1 MQKNCFE
8 LLKTSAK
15 SKARLGK
22 IKTGHGEI
30 TTPIFMPVG
39 TQASVKG
46 LTPRDLDEAQAEI
59 ILGNTYHL
67 YLRPGTELIKN
78 AGGLHRF
85 MHWHGPILTDSG
97 GFQVWSLKDLRKIK
111 KDGIEFRSNLDGS
124 KHFFS
129 PESVM
134 KAEREIG
141 ADIIM
146 ALDECTPYPS
156 TEQEA
161 LKSLN
166 YTLHWT
172 RLAKEYLKKNPPL
185 FGYDQSFFGIIQG
198 GMHKELRA
206 KAIAEIQK
214 INPDG
219 YALGG
224 LSVGEPTETLYEI
237 ADFCTNLM
245 PEDKPRYVMGVGT
258 PWNLLELI
266 FRGVDMCD
274 CVMPTRNARNGM
286 LFTSEGV
293 LHYKAGRYA
302 KSLDLAPDPN
312 CDCYCC
318 KNFSRAYLRHL
329 FHSGEILA
337 MTLASIHNVHFYL
350 KLMRDAKA
358 HIQSDTFEEWGK
370 EQIIK
375 LQHVCD

>member
-1 MQKNCFE
+1 MQKNRFE

-22 IKTGHGEI
+22 IHTGHGVV

-39 TQASVKG
+39 TQATVKA
-46 LTPRDLDEAQAEI
+46 LTPRDLDEARAEI

-67 YLRPGTELIKN
+67 YLRPGTGLIRD
-78 AGGLHRF
+78 AGGLHKF
-85 MHWHGPILTDSG
+85 MNWHGPILTDSG

-156 TEQEA
+156 TVAEA
-161 LKSLN
+161 EKSLN
-166 YTLHWT
+166 FTLHWT
-172 RLAKEYLKKNPPL
+172 RRAKEYLESNPPL
-185 FGYDQSFFGIIQG
+185 FGYDQSFFGIVQG
-198 GMHKELRA
+198 GMHKELRK
-206 KAIAEIQK
+206 KAIEEIQK
-214 INPDG
+214 ISPDG
-219 YALGG
+219 FALGG
-224 LSVGEPTETLYEI
+224 LSVGEPAETMYEI
-237 ADFCTNLM
+237 ADFCTDFL
-245 PEDKPRYVMGVGT
+245 PTEKPRYVMGVGT

-266 FRGVDMCD
+266 FRGIDMCD

-302 KSLDLAPDPN
+302 KSLDKAPDPH
-312 CDCYCC
+312 CDCYTC

-358 HIQSDTFEEWGK
+358 HIANDTFEEWAK
-370 EQIIK
+370 EEIVK
-375 LQHVCD
+375 LQKVCE

>member
-1 MQKNCFE
+1 MQKNRFE
-8 LLKTSAK
+8 LLKTSAR

-22 IKTGHGEI
+22 IYTGHGVI

-39 TQASVKG
+39 TQATVRA
-46 LTPRDLDEAQAEI
+46 LTPRDLSEAQAEI

-67 YLRPGTELIKN
+67 YLRPGTSLIRD

-85 MHWHGPILTDSG
+85 MNWHGPILTDSG
-97 GFQVWSLKDLRKIK
+97 GFQVWSLKDLRKIR

-129 PESVM
+129 PENVM

-156 TEQEA
+156 TVAEA
-161 LKSLN
+161 EKSLN
-166 YTLHWT
+166 FTLHWT
-172 RLAKEYLKKNPPL
+172 RRAKEYLQANPPL
-185 FGYDQSFFGIIQG
+185 FGYDQSFFGIVQG
-198 GMHKELRA
+198 GMHKELR
-206 KAIAEIQK
+206 KRAIEEIQK
-214 INPDG
+214 VEPDG
-219 YALGG
+219 FALGG
-224 LSVGEPTETLYEI
+224 LSVGEPAETMYEI
-237 ADFCTNLM
+237 ADFCTDFL
-245 PEDKPRYVMGVGT
+245 PQEKPRYVMGVGT

-266 FRGVDMCD
+266 FRGIDMCD

-302 KSLDLAPDPN
+302 KSLDEAPDPH
-312 CDCYCC
+312 CDCYTCR
-318 KNFSRAYLRHL
+318 NFSRAYLRHL

-358 HIQSDTFEEWGK
+358 HIADDTFEEWAREK
-370 EQIIK
+370 IVR
-375 LQHVCD
+375 LQRVCP

>member
-172 RLAKEYLKKNPPL
+172 RLAKEYLEKNPPL

-237 ADFCTNLM
+237 SDFCTNLM

>member
-1 MQKNCFE
+1 MQKNRFE
-8 LLKTSAK
+8 LLKTSAR

-22 IKTGHGEI
+22 IYTGHGVI

-39 TQASVKG
+39 TQATVKA
-46 LTPRDLDEAQAEI
+46 LTPRDLSEAQAEI

-67 YLRPGTELIKN
+67 YLRPGTSLIRD

-85 MHWHGPILTDSG
+85 MNWHGPILTDSG
-97 GFQVWSLKDLRKIK
+97 GFQVWSLKDLRKIR

-129 PESVM
+129 PENVM

-156 TEQEA
+156 TVAEA
-161 LKSLN
+161 EKSLN
-166 YTLHWT
+166 FTLHWT
-172 RLAKEYLKKNPPL
+172 RRAKEYLQANPPL
-185 FGYDQSFFGIIQG
+185 FGYDQSFFGIVQG
-198 GMHKELRA
+198 GMHKELR
-206 KAIAEIQK
+206 KRAIEEIQK
-214 INPDG
+214 VEPDG
-219 YALGG
+219 FALGG
-224 LSVGEPTETLYEI
+224 LSVGEPAETMYEI
-237 ADFCTNLM
+237 ADFCTDFL
-245 PEDKPRYVMGVGT
+245 PQEKPRYVMGVGT

-266 FRGVDMCD
+266 FRGIDMCD

-302 KSLDLAPDPN
+302 KSLDEAPDPH
-312 CDCYCC
+312 CDCYTCR
-318 KNFSRAYLRHL
+318 NFSRAYLRHL

-350 KLMRDAKA
+350 KLMRNAKA
-358 HIQSDTFEEWGK
+358 HIADDTFEEWAREK
-370 EQIIK
+370 IVR
-375 LQHVCD
+375 LQRVCP

>member
-124 KHFFS
+124 KHFFA

-172 RLAKEYLKKNPPL
+172 RLAKEYLEKNPPL

-329 FHSGEILA
+329 FHSGDILA

>member
-1 MQKNCFE
+1 MQKNRFE
-8 LLKTSAK
+8 LLKTSAR

-22 IKTGHGEI
+22 IYTGHGVI

-39 TQASVKG
+39 TQATVKA
-46 LTPRDLDEAQAEI
+46 LTPRDLSEAQAEI

-67 YLRPGTELIKN
+67 YLRPGTSLIRD
-78 AGGLHRF
+78 AGGLHKF
-85 MHWHGPILTDSG
+85 MNWHGPILTDSG
-97 GFQVWSLKDLRKIK
+97 GFQVWSLKDLRKIR

-129 PESVM
+129 PENVM

-156 TEQEA
+156 TVAEA
-161 LKSLN
+161 EKSLN
-166 YTLHWT
+166 FTLHWT
-172 RLAKEYLKKNPPL
+172 RRAKEYLQANPPL
-185 FGYDQSFFGIIQG
+185 FGYDQSFFGIVQG
-198 GMHKELRA
+198 GMHKELR
-206 KAIAEIQK
+206 KRAIEEIQK
-214 INPDG
+214 VEPDG
-219 YALGG
+219 FALGG
-224 LSVGEPTETLYEI
+224 LSVGEPAETMYEI
-237 ADFCTNLM
+237 ADFCTDFL
-245 PEDKPRYVMGVGT
+245 PQEKPRYVMGVGT

-266 FRGVDMCD
+266 FRGIDMCD

-302 KSLDLAPDPN
+302 KSLDEAPDPH
-312 CDCYCC
+312 CDCYTCR
-318 KNFSRAYLRHL
+318 NFSRAYLRHL

-350 KLMRDAKA
+350 KLMCDAKA
-358 HIQSDTFEEWGK
+358 HIADDTFEDWAREK
-370 EQIIK
+370 IVR
-375 LQHVCD
+375 LQRVCP

>member
-1 MQKNCFE
+1 MEKNRFE
-8 LLKTSAK
+8 LFKTSSK

-22 IKTGHGEI
+22 IYTGHGVI

-39 TQASVKG
+39 TQATVKG
-46 LTPRDLDEAQAEI
+46 LTPRDLDEAKAEI

-67 YLRPGTELIKN
+67 YLRPGTELIKD
-78 AGGLHRF
+78 AGGLHKF
-85 MHWHGPILTDSG
+85 MHWHGPMLTDSG

-134 KAEREIG
+134 KAQREIG

-156 TEQEA
+156 TQQEA

-166 YTLHWT
+166 FTLDWT
-172 RLAKEYLKKNPPL
+172 RRAKVWLEENAPL

-198 GMHKELRA
+198 GMHLDLRA
-206 KAIAEIQK
+206 KAIEEIK
-214 INPDG
+214 KVDPDG

-224 LSVGEPTETLYEI
+224 LSVGEPTELMYQI
-237 ADFCTNLM
+237 ADYCTNYM
-245 PEDKPRYVMGVGT
+245 PVEKPRYVMGVGT

-266 FRGVDMCD
+266 LRGVDMCD

-302 KSLDLAPDPN
+302 KCLDKAPDPN
-312 CDCYCC
+312 CDCYTCR
-318 KNFSRAYLRHL
+318 NFSRAYLRHL

-350 KLMRDAKA
+350 KLMRDAKE
-358 HIQSDTFEEWGK
+358 HIANDTFEDWAH

-375 LQHVCD
+375 LQRVCD

>member
-1 MQKNCFE
+1 
-8 LLKTSAK
+8 
-15 SKARLGK
+15 
-22 IKTGHGEI
+22 
-30 TTPIFMPVG
+30 MPVG
-39 TQASVKG
+39 TQATVRA
-46 LTPRDLDEAQAEI
+46 LTPRDLSEAQAEI

-67 YLRPGTELIKN
+67 YLRPGTSLIRD

-85 MHWHGPILTDSG
+85 MNWHGPILTDSG
-97 GFQVWSLKDLRKIK
+97 GFQVWSLKDLRKIR

-129 PESVM
+129 PENVM

-156 TEQEA
+156 TVAEA
-161 LKSLN
+161 EKSLN
-166 YTLHWT
+166 FTLHWT
-172 RLAKEYLKKNPPL
+172 RRAKEYLQANPPL
-185 FGYDQSFFGIIQG
+185 FGYDQSFFGIVQG
-198 GMHKELRA
+198 GMHKELR
-206 KAIAEIQK
+206 KRAIEEIQK
-214 INPDG
+214 VEPDG
-219 YALGG
+219 FALGG
-224 LSVGEPTETLYEI
+224 LSVGEPAETMYEI
-237 ADFCTNLM
+237 ADFCTDFL
-245 PEDKPRYVMGVGT
+245 PQEKPRYVMGVGT

-266 FRGVDMCD
+266 FRGIDMCD

-302 KSLDLAPDPN
+302 KSLDEAPDPH
-312 CDCYCC
+312 CDCYTCR
-318 KNFSRAYLRHL
+318 NFSRAYLRHL

-358 HIQSDTFEEWGK
+358 HIADDTFEEWAREK
-370 EQIIK
+370 IVR
-375 LQHVCD
+375 LQRVCP

>member
-172 RLAKEYLKKNPPL
+172 RLAKEYLEKNPPL

-358 HIQSDTFEEWGK
+358 HIRSDTFEEWGK

>member
-1 MQKNCFE
+1 MQKNRFE
-8 LLKTSAK
+8 LIKTSEK

-22 IKTGHGEI
+22 IHTGHGVI

-39 TQASVKG
+39 TQATVKAM
-46 LTPRDLDEAQAEI
+46 TPRDLEEAHAEI

-67 YLRPGTELIKN
+67 YLRPGTGLIRD

-85 MHWHGPILTDSG
+85 MNWHGPILTDSG

-111 KDGIEFRSNLDGS
+111 KEGIEFRSNIDGS

-134 KAEREIG
+134 NAEREIG

-156 TEQEA
+156 THEEA
-161 LKSLN
+161 EKSLN

-172 RLAKEYLKKNPPL
+172 RRAKEYLEKHPPL
-185 FGYDQSFFGIIQG
+185 FGYDQSFFGIVQG
-198 GMHKELRA
+198 GMHKELRK
-206 KAIAEIQK
+206 KAIEEIQK
-214 INPDG
+214 ISPDG

-224 LSVGEPTETLYEI
+224 LSVGEPAETMYEI
-237 ADFCTNLM
+237 ADFCTDYL
-245 PEDKPRYVMGVGT
+245 PKESPRYVMGVGT

-266 FRGVDMCD
+266 LRGIDMCD

-286 LFTSEGV
+286 LFTSDGV

-302 KSLDLAPDPN
+302 KSLDMPPDPH
-312 CDCYCC
+312 CDCYTCR
-318 KNFSRAYLRHL
+318 NFSRAYLRHL
-329 FHSGEILA
+329 FHTGEILA
-337 MTLASIHNVHFYL
+337 MTLSSIHNVHFYL

-358 HIQSDTFEEWGK
+358 HIADDTYEEWAK
-370 EQIIK
+370 EQIVR
-375 LQHVCD
+375 LQKICD

>member
-1 MQKNCFE
+1 MQKNRFE
-8 LLKTSAK
+8 LLKTSAR

-22 IKTGHGEI
+22 IYTGHGVI

-39 TQASVKG
+39 TQATVKA
-46 LTPRDLDEAQAEI
+46 LTPRDLSEAQAEI

-67 YLRPGTELIKN
+67 YLRPGTSLIRD

-85 MHWHGPILTDSG
+85 MNWHGPILTDSG
-97 GFQVWSLKDLRKIK
+97 GFQVWSLKDLRKIR

-129 PESVM
+129 PENVM

-156 TEQEA
+156 TVAEA
-161 LKSLN
+161 EKSLN
-166 YTLHWT
+166 FTLHWT
-172 RLAKEYLKKNPPL
+172 RRAKEYLQANPPL
-185 FGYDQSFFGIIQG
+185 FGYDQSFFGIVQG
-198 GMHKELRA
+198 GMHKELR
-206 KAIAEIQK
+206 KRAIEEIQK
-214 INPDG
+214 VEPDG
-219 YALGG
+219 FALGG
-224 LSVGEPTETLYEI
+224 LSVGEPAETMYEI
-237 ADFCTNLM
+237 ADFCTDFL
-245 PEDKPRYVMGVGT
+245 PQEKPRYVMGVGT

-266 FRGVDMCD
+266 FRGIDMCD

-302 KSLDLAPDPN
+302 KSLDEAPDPHCN
-312 CDCYCC
+312 CYTCR
-318 KNFSRAYLRHL
+318 NFSRAYLRHL

-358 HIQSDTFEEWGK
+358 HIADDTFEKWAREK
-370 EQIIK
+370 IVR
-375 LQHVCD
+375 LQRVCP

>member
-172 RLAKEYLKKNPPL
+172 RLAKEYLEKNSPL

-358 HIQSDTFEEWGK
+358 HIASDTFEEWGK

>member
-1 MQKNCFE
+1 MQKNRFE
-8 LLKTSAK
+8 LLKTSAR

-22 IKTGHGEI
+22 IYTGHGVI

-39 TQASVKG
+39 TQATVKA
-46 LTPRDLDEAQAEI
+46 LTPRDLSEAQAEI

-67 YLRPGTELIKN
+67 YLRPGTSLIRD

-85 MHWHGPILTDSG
+85 MNWHGPILTDSG
-97 GFQVWSLKDLRKIK
+97 GFQVWSLKDLRKIR

-129 PESVM
+129 PENVM

-156 TEQEA
+156 TVAEA
-161 LKSLN
+161 EKSLN
-166 YTLHWT
+166 FTLHWT
-172 RLAKEYLKKNPPL
+172 RRAKEYLQANPPL
-185 FGYDQSFFGIIQG
+185 FGYDQSFFGIVQG
-198 GMHKELRA
+198 GMHKELR
-206 KAIAEIQK
+206 KRAIEEIQK
-214 INPDG
+214 VEPDG
-219 YALGG
+219 FALGG
-224 LSVGEPTETLYEI
+224 LSVGEPAETMYEI
-237 ADFCTNLM
+237 ADFCTDFL
-245 PEDKPRYVMGVGT
+245 PQEKPRYVMGVGT

-266 FRGVDMCD
+266 FRGIDMCD

-302 KSLDLAPDPN
+302 KSLDEAPDPHCN
-312 CDCYCC
+312 CYTCR
-318 KNFSRAYLRHL
+318 NFSRAYLRHL

-350 KLMRDAKA
+350 KLMCDAKA
-358 HIQSDTFEEWGK
+358 HIADDTFEEWARK
-370 EQIIK
+370 KIVR
-375 LQHVCD
+375 LQRVCP

>member
-1 MQKNCFE
+1 MQKNRFE
-8 LLKTSAK
+8 LIKTSAK

-22 IKTGHGEI
+22 IYTGHGVI

-39 TQASVKG
+39 TQATVKA
-46 LTPRDLDEAQAEI
+46 LTPRDLSEAQAEI

-67 YLRPGTELIKN
+67 YLRPGTSLIRD

-85 MHWHGPILTDSG
+85 MNWHGPILTDSG
-97 GFQVWSLKDLRKIK
+97 GFQVWSLKDIRKIK

-129 PESVM
+129 PENVM

-156 TEQEA
+156 TVAEA
-161 LKSLN
+161 EKSLN
-166 YTLHWT
+166 FTLHWT
-172 RLAKEYLKKNPPL
+172 RLAKEYLQANPPL
-185 FGYDQSFFGIIQG
+185 FGYDQSFFGIVQG
-198 GMHKELRA
+198 GMHKELRK
-206 KAIAEIQK
+206 KAIEEIK
-214 INPDG
+214 KLDPDG
-219 YALGG
+219 FALGG
-224 LSVGEPTETLYEI
+224 LSVGEPAETMYKI
-237 ADFCTNLM
+237 ADFCTDFL
-245 PEDKPRYVMGVGT
+245 PKEKPRYVMGVGT

-266 FRGVDMCD
+266 FRGIDMCD

-302 KSLDLAPDPN
+302 KALDLAPDPH
-312 CDCYCC
+312 CDCYTCR
-318 KNFSRAYLRHL
+318 NFSRAYLRHL

-358 HIQSDTFEEWGK
+358 HIENDTFEEWAT
-370 EQIIK
+370 EEIVR
-375 LQHVCD
+375 LQKVCD

>member
-46 LTPRDLDEAQAEI
+46 LTPRNLDEAQAEI

-172 RLAKEYLKKNPPL
+172 RLAKEYLEKNPPL

>member
-172 RLAKEYLKKNPPL
+172 RLAKEYLEKNPPL

-358 HIQSDTFEEWGK
+358 HIASDTFEEWGK

>member
-1 MQKNCFE
+1 MQKNRFE
-8 LLKTSAK
+8 LLKTSAR

-22 IKTGHGEI
+22 IYTGHGVI

-39 TQASVKG
+39 TQATVKA
-46 LTPRDLDEAQAEI
+46 LTPRDLSEAQVEI

-67 YLRPGTELIKN
+67 YLRPGTSLIRD

-85 MHWHGPILTDSG
+85 MNWHGPILTDSG
-97 GFQVWSLKDLRKIK
+97 GFQVWSLKDLRKIR

-129 PESVM
+129 PENVM

-156 TEQEA
+156 TVAEA
-161 LKSLN
+161 EKSLN
-166 YTLHWT
+166 FTLHWT
-172 RLAKEYLKKNPPL
+172 RRAKEYLQANPPL
-185 FGYDQSFFGIIQG
+185 FGYDQSFFGIVQG
-198 GMHKELRA
+198 GMHKELR
-206 KAIAEIQK
+206 KRAIEEIQK
-214 INPDG
+214 VEPDG
-219 YALGG
+219 FALGG
-224 LSVGEPTETLYEI
+224 LSVGEPAETMYEI
-237 ADFCTNLM
+237 ADFCTDFL
-245 PEDKPRYVMGVGT
+245 PQEKPRYVMGVGT

-266 FRGVDMCD
+266 FRGIDMCD

-302 KSLDLAPDPN
+302 KSLDEAPDPH
-312 CDCYCC
+312 CDCYTCR
-318 KNFSRAYLRHL
+318 NFSRAYLRHL

-358 HIQSDTFEEWGK
+358 HIADDTFEEWAREK
-370 EQIIK
+370 IVR
-375 LQHVCD
+375 LQRVCP

>member
-172 RLAKEYLKKNPPL
+172 RLAKEYLEKNPPL

-302 KSLDLAPDPN
+302 KFLDLAPDPN

>member
-1 MQKNCFE
+1 MQKNRFE
-8 LLKTSAK
+8 LLKTSSR

-22 IKTGHGEI
+22 IITGHGEI

-39 TQASVKG
+39 TQATVKG
-46 LTPRDLDEAQAEI
+46 LTPRDLDEAKAEI

-67 YLRPGTELIKN
+67 YLRPGTELIRD
-78 AGGLHRF
+78 AGGLHKF
-85 MHWHGPILTDSG
+85 MHWLGPILTDSG
-97 GFQVWSLKDLRKIK
+97 GFQVWSLKDLRKIR

-134 KAEREIG
+134 IAERNIG

-156 TEQEA
+156 TEAEA

-172 RLAKEYLKKNPPL
+172 RLAKEYLEKNPPL

-206 KAIAEIQK
+206 KAIEEIKK
-214 INPDG
+214 IDPDG

-224 LSVGEPTETLYEI
+224 LSVGEPAETMYEI

-245 PEDKPRYVMGVGT
+245 PVDKPRYVMGVGT

-302 KSLDLAPDPN
+302 KCLDMAPDPN

-318 KNFSRAYLRHL
+318 RNFSRAYLRHL

-358 HIQSDTFEEWGK
+358 HIADDTFEDWAT
-370 EQIIK
+370 EQIVK
-375 LQHVCD
+375 LQKVCD